1 MNEEGNRVSQKEFIA
16 NMEMKIEDA
25 DFVGDMRGL
34 LRSGIAYNINEAYEL
49 VKKEILEK
57 L

>member
-1 MNEEGNRVSQKEFIA
+1 MNKEGNRVSQKEFIA

-34 LRSGIAYNINEAYEL
+34 LRRGIANNIKEAYEFL
-49 VKKEILEK
+49 KKEILEK

>member
-1 MNEEGNRVSQKEFIA
+1 MNKEGNRVSQKEFIA

>member
-25 DFVGDMRGL
+25 
-34 LRSGIAYNINEAYEL
+34 EL
-49 VKKEILEK
+49 NK
-57 L
+57 